1 MRQTENAKNSKN
13 KIFQKKSTANVKYPC
28 LFSVLIDNRPNGLR
42 PLKIIER
49 RANMDN
55 NMMVPP
61 EINCEDAL
69 KYLGMAYVLK
79 WFLKIF
85 IF

>member
-13 KIFQKKSTANVKYPC
+13 KIFQKKSTAKAKYPC
-28 LFSVLIDNRPNGLR
+28 LFSVFISNRLYGLH

-49 RANMDN
+49 RTNMEDN
-55 NMMVPP
+55 MTVMP
-61 EINCEDAL
+61 EIPYDQIGKAAL
-69 KYLGMAYVLK
+69 LWLL
-79 WFLKIF
+79 LKI

>member
-28 LFSVLIDNRPNGLR
+28 LFSVFIGNRLYGLH

-49 RANMDN
+49 RTNMDN
-55 NMMVPP
+55 KNMVP
-61 EINCEDAL
+61 EIPYEQIGRAAL
-69 KYLGMAYVLK
+69 LWLL
-79 WFLKIF
+79 LKI

>member
-13 KIFQKKSTANVKYPC
+13 KIFQKKSTAKAKYPC
-28 LFSVLIDNRPNGLR
+28 LFSVFISNRLYGLH

-49 RANMDN
+49 RTNMEDN
-55 NMMVPP
+55 MAVMP
-61 EINCEDAL
+61 EIPYDQIGKTAL
-69 KYLGMAYVLK
+69 IWLL
-79 WFLKIF
+79 LKI

>member
-13 KIFQKKSTANVKYPC
+13 KIFQKKSTAKMKYPC
-28 LFSVLIDNRPNGLR
+28 LFSGFISNRLYGLH

-49 RANMDN
+49 RTNMDN
-55 NMMVPP
+55 NMVP
-61 EINCEDAL
+61 EIPYDKIGKAAL
-69 KYLGMAYVLK
+69 IWLL
-79 WFLKIF
+79 LKI

>member
-13 KIFQKKSTANVKYPC
+13 KIFQKKSTAKMKYPC
-28 LFSVLIDNRPNGLR
+28 LFSVLIDNRLYGLH

-49 RANMDN
+49 RTNMDN
-55 NMMVPP
+55 KNMVP
-61 EINCEDAL
+61 EIPYDQIGRAAL
-69 KYLGMAYVLK
+69 LWLL
-79 WFLKIF
+79 LKI

>member
-13 KIFQKKSTANVKYPC
+13 KIFQKKSTAKMKYPC
-28 LFSVLIDNRPNGLR
+28 LFSVFIDNRPKGLH

-49 RANMDN
+49 RTNMDN
-55 NMMVPP
+55 NNMVP
-61 EINCEDAL
+61 EIPYDQIGRAAL
-69 KYLGMAYVLK
+69 LWLL
-79 WFLKIF
+79 LKI

>member
-13 KIFQKKSTANVKYPC
+13 KIFQKKSTAKAKYPC
-28 LFSVLIDNRPNGLR
+28 LFSVFISNRLYGLH

-49 RANMDN
+49 RTNMEDN
-55 NMMVPP
+55 MAVMP
-61 EINCEDAL
+61 EIPYDQIGKAAL
-69 KYLGMAYVLK
+69 IWLL
-79 WFLKIF
+79 LKI

>member
-28 LFSVLIDNRPNGLR
+28 LFSVFIGNRPNGLR

-49 RANMDN
+49 RTNMDN
-55 NMMVPP
+55 NMVP
-61 EINCEDAL
+61 EIPYDKIGKAAL
-69 KYLGMAYVLK
+69 IWLL
-79 WFLKIF
+79 LKI

>member
-13 KIFQKKSTANVKYPC
+13 KIFQKKSTAKMKYPC
-28 LFSVLIDNRPNGLR
+28 LFSVFISNRLYGLH

-49 RANMDN
+49 RTNMDN
-55 NMMVPP
+55 NMVP
-61 EINCEDAL
+61 EIPYDKIGKAAL
-69 KYLGMAYVLK
+69 IWML
-79 WFLKIF
+79 LKI

>member
-13 KIFQKKSTANVKYPC
+13 KIFQKKSTAKMKYPC
-28 LFSVLIDNRPNGLR
+28 LFSVFISNRLYGLH

-49 RANMDN
+49 RTNMEDN
-55 NMMVPP
+55 MVP
-61 EINCEDAL
+61 EIPYDKIGKAAL
-69 KYLGMAYVLK
+69 IWLL
-79 WFLKIF
+79 LKI

>member
-13 KIFQKKSTANVKYPC
+13 KFFSQKSSAKVKYPDM
-28 LFSVLIDNRPNGLR
+28 FSVFIDNRPKGLR

-49 RANMDN
+49 RTNMDN
-55 NMMVPP
+55 NMVP
-61 EINCEDAL
+61 EIPYDQIGRAAL
-69 KYLGMAYVLK
+69 LWLL
-79 WFLKIF
+79 LKI

>member
-1 MRQTENAKNSKN
+1 M
-13 KIFQKKSTANVKYPC
+13 KYPC
-28 LFSVLIDNRPNGLR
+28 LFSVFIGNRPNGLR

-49 RANMDN
+49 RTNMEDN
-55 NMMVPP
+55 MAVMP

>member
-13 KIFQKKSTANVKYPC
+13 KIFQKKSTAKAKYPC
-28 LFSVLIDNRPNGLR
+28 LFSVFISNRLYGLH

-49 RANMDN
+49 RTNMEDN
-55 NMMVPP
+55 MAVMP
-61 EINCEDAL
+61 EIPYDQIGKATIIWWL
-69 KYLGMAYVLK
+69 
-79 WFLKIF
+79 LKI

>member
-13 KIFQKKSTANVKYPC
+13 KIFQKKSTAKMKYPC
-28 LFSVLIDNRPNGLR
+28 LFSVFIDNRPKGLH

-49 RANMDN
+49 RTNMDN
-55 NMMVPP
+55 NMVP
-61 EINCEDAL
+61 EIPYDKIGKAAL
-69 KYLGMAYVLK
+69 IWLL
-79 WFLKIF
+79 LKI

>member
-13 KIFQKKSTANVKYPC
+13 KIFQKKSTAKMKYPC
-28 LFSVLIDNRPNGLR
+28 LFSVFIGNRLYGLH

-49 RANMDN
+49 RTNMDN
-55 NMMVPP
+55 NMVP
-61 EINCEDAL
+61 EIPYDQIGRAAL
-69 KYLGMAYVLK
+69 LWLL
-79 WFLKIF
+79 LKI

>member
-28 LFSVLIDNRPNGLR
+28 LFSVFIDNRPKGLH

-49 RANMDN
+49 RTNMDN
-55 NMMVPP
+55 NMVP
-61 EINCEDAL
+61 EIPYDQIGKAAL
-69 KYLGMAYVLK
+69 LWLL
-79 WFLKIF
+79 LKI

>member
-1 MRQTENAKNSKN
+1 MKQTENAKNSKN

-28 LFSVLIDNRPNGLR
+28 LFSVFIDNRPKGLH

-49 RANMDN
+49 RTNMDN
-55 NMMVPP
+55 NMVP
-61 EINCEDAL
+61 EIPYDQIGRAAL
-69 KYLGMAYVLK
+69 LWLL
-79 WFLKIF
+79 LKI

>member
-1 MRQTENAKNSKN
+1 
-13 KIFQKKSTANVKYPC
+13 
-28 LFSVLIDNRPNGLR
+28 
-42 PLKIIER
+42 
-49 RANMDN
+49 MDN
-55 NMMVPP
+55 NMAVMP

-69 KYLGMAYVLK
+69 KYLCMAYVLK

>member
-13 KIFQKKSTANVKYPC
+13 KIFQKKSTAKMKYPC
-28 LFSVLIDNRPNGLR
+28 LFSVFIDNRPKGLH

-49 RANMDN
+49 RTNMDN
-55 NMMVPP
+55 NMVP
-61 EINCEDAL
+61 EIPYDQIGRAAL
-69 KYLGMAYVLK
+69 LWLL
-79 WFLKIF
+79 LKI

>member
-13 KIFQKKSTANVKYPC
+13 KFFSQKSSAKVKYPDM
-28 LFSVLIDNRPNGLR
+28 FSVFIDNKPKGLH

-49 RANMDN
+49 RTNMEDN
-55 NMMVPP
+55 MAVMP
-61 EINCEDAL
+61 EIPYDQIGKAAL
-69 KYLGMAYVLK
+69 IWLL
-79 WFLKIF
+79 LKI

>member
-28 LFSVLIDNRPNGLR
+28 LFSVFISNRLYGLH

-49 RANMDN
+49 RTNMDN
-55 NMMVPP
+55 NMVP
-61 EINCEDAL
+61 EIPYDKIGKAAL
-69 KYLGMAYVLK
+69 IWLL
-79 WFLKIF
+79 LKI

>member
-13 KIFQKKSTANVKYPC
+13 KILQKKSTAKMKYPC
-28 LFSVLIDNRPNGLR
+28 LFSVFIDNRPKGLH

-49 RANMDN
+49 RTNMDN
-55 NMMVPP
+55 NNMVP
-61 EINCEDAL
+61 EIPYDQIGRAAL
-69 KYLGMAYVLK
+69 LWLL
-79 WFLKIF
+79 LKI

>member
-13 KIFQKKSTANVKYPC
+13 KIFQKKSTAKAKYPC
-28 LFSVLIDNRPNGLR
+28 LFSVFIGNRPNGLR

-49 RANMDN
+49 RTNMDN
-55 NMMVPP
+55 NMVP
-61 EINCEDAL
+61 EIPYDQIGRAAL
-69 KYLGMAYVLK
+69 LWLL
-79 WFLKIF
+79 LKI

>member
-13 KIFQKKSTANVKYPC
+13 KIFQKKSTAKAKYPC
-28 LFSVLIDNRPNGLR
+28 LFSVFIVNSPNGLR

-49 RANMDN
+49 RTNMDN
-55 NMMVPP
+55 NMVP
-61 EINCEDAL
+61 EIPYDQIGRAAL
-69 KYLGMAYVLK
+69 LWLL
-79 WFLKIF
+79 LKI

>member
-28 LFSVLIDNRPNGLR
+28 LFSVLIDNRLYGLH

-49 RANMDN
+49 RTNMEDN
-55 NMMVPP
+55 MAVMP
-61 EINCEDAL
+61 EIPYDKIGKATIIWWL
-69 KYLGMAYVLK
+69 
-79 WFLKIF
+79 LKI

>member
-13 KIFQKKSTANVKYPC
+13 KIFQKKSTAKMKYPC
-28 LFSVLIDNRPNGLR
+28 LFSVFISNRLYGLH

-49 RANMDN
+49 RTNMKN
-55 NMMVPP
+55 NMVP
-61 EINCEDAL
+61 EIPYDKIGKAAL
-69 KYLGMAYVLK
+69 IWLL
-79 WFLKIF
+79 LKI

>member
-1 MRQTENAKNSKN
+1 VRQTENAKNSKN

-28 LFSVLIDNRPNGLR
+28 LFSVFISNRLYGLH

-49 RANMDN
+49 RTNMEDN
-55 NMMVPP
+55 MAVMP
-61 EINCEDAL
+61 EIPYDKIGKAAL
-69 KYLGMAYVLK
+69 IWLL
-79 WFLKIF
+79 LKI

>member
-13 KIFQKKSTANVKYPC
+13 KIFQKKSTAKAKYPC
-28 LFSVLIDNRPNGLR
+28 LFSVFIGNRLYGLH

-49 RANMDN
+49 RTNMDN
-55 NMMVPP
+55 NMVP
-61 EINCEDAL
+61 EIPYDKIGKAAL
-69 KYLGMAYVLK
+69 IWLL
-79 WFLKIF
+79 LKI